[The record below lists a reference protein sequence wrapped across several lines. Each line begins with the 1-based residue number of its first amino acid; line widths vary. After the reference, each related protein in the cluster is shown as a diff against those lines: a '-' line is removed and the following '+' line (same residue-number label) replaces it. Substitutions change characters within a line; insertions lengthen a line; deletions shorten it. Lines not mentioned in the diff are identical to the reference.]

1 MGNHTIDLHIRVSPT
16 GNIQV
21 SGPIDNPV
29 QCLGLLEIAKVQII
43 EHNKKKQK
51 SKIIIP
57 ETRVEMGKNGGV

>member
-21 SGPIDNPV
+21 TGPIDNPV

-43 EHNKKKQK
+43 EHNKKKQE
-51 SKIIIP
+51 SKIIVPTIHIAP
-57 ETRVEMGKNGGV
+57 ANGGR